1 MPIVPFSG
9 TSVISAQQ
17 YGPDGSGRSKSFPQS
32 KEQESAHLCRIRKPL
47 QCPATADRALV
58 MSRSQRFESARRLS
72 ISPANPVKMKSPRC
86 SCQRLCQQYVS
97 SRFYL
102 RASSISESLRVFRD
116 PLGCIDGRYTGTFRL
131 PSEVVANT

>member
-58 MSRSQRFESARRLS
+58 MSRGQRFESRSSALS
-72 ISPANPVKMKSPRC
+72 NLRIKAELSPQGKAVLFSVTP
-86 SCQRLCQQYVS
+86 
-97 SRFYL
+97 
-102 RASSISESLRVFRD
+102 
-116 PLGCIDGRYTGTFRL
+116 
-131 PSEVVANT
+131 